1 MKWIAGGE
9 YLIEMTNGTGKWQ
22 LTIMNVSMDECVYN
36 TLWHN
41 LKTNEKIEQIIELYW
56 QEAVLF
62 RYSLHIYCEYE
73 INQIHKQAEDS
84 PKSRIN
90 LIAI

>member
-41 LKTNEKIEQIIELYW
+41 LKTNEKIEHRDTYDSLQKIVNDNYRITHLNGNTFDDKLFEL
-56 QEAVLF
+56 
-62 RYSLHIYCEYE
+62 
-73 INQIHKQAEDS
+73 
-84 PKSRIN
+84 
-90 LIAI
+90 